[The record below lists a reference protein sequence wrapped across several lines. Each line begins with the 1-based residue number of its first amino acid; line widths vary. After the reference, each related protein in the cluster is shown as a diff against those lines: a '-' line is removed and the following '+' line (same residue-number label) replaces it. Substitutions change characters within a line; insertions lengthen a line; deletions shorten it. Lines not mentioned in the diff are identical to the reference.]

1 MLIKLLKRKYD
12 LIIDLQNSSRTSYYH
27 LFFRIFS
34 NVKICSSR
42 KFSHIKY
49 INPIQGIET
58 ATKGLFNQIKLLEIP
73 EIINIQYNWLNS
85 NLDERYSN
93 KTILFIPGVSKK
105 GKYKRWDPKKY
116 SELAKYCEDKN
127 YQICVV
133 GTKQDRESVIPIMK
147 NCENLINNIG
157 HSPPDIIYSISKIST
172 LIVTNDTG
180 PGHIAA
186 LSGSNILWLVNDNK
200 VTKANIGNETNNYK
214 ISSSYVNNITTQE
227 VINFI
232 EKKKLL

>member
-1 MLIKLLKRKYD
+1 MDEL
-12 LIIDLQNSSRTSYYH
+12 
-27 LFFRIFS
+27 S
-34 NVKICSSR
+34 NKVAIVTGS
-42 KFSHIKY
+42 
-49 INPIQGIET
+49 
-58 ATKGLFNQIKLLEIP
+58 TKGIGKSIAEVFSQKGANVVVTSRNLSLAKEIVK
-73 EIINIQYNWLNS
+73 NLNS
-85 NLDERYSN
+85 YDTDPIAIKTDVTIDDDISNLIQTTKDHYG
-93 KTILFIPGVSKK
+93 KIDILINNAGYPLTSEYWDSSFTDISLEG
-105 GKYKRWDPKKY
+105 YKNVIDADLLGSIRCCK
-116 SELAKYCEDKN
+116 A
-127 YQICVV
+127 
-133 GTKQDRESVIPIMK
+133 VIPIMK

-200 VTKANIGNETNNYK
+200 VTKANISNETNNYK

>member
-1 MLIKLLKRKYD
+1 M
-12 LIIDLQNSSRTSYYH
+12 
-27 LFFRIFS
+27 FFRIFS

-49 INPIQGIET
+49 KNPIQGTET
-58 ATKGLFNQIKLLEIP
+58 ATKGLFNQIKLLEIS

-186 LSGSNILWLVNDNK
+186 LSGNNILWLVNDNK
-200 VTKANIGNETNNYK
+200 VTKANIGNQPNNYK